1 MNVRS
6 LPSHRFELYKGISTN
21 LRPDEVALQ
30 HLLTGTNVD
39 AFTQF
44 RCLGKVPGTTKVSDT
59 HGAAVTSLHWYKY
72 FDLTGT
78 EQRALLS
85 FAADGV
91 LRSVNTTTGALTTL
105 QSSLTNGA
113 LRGVEMLN
121 RMHLTGPE
129 QRGLTTG
136 GIKYDGTRT
145 TNWGT
150 LAPGQAET
158 VHQSLD
164 ASASWN
170 ASTDVTK
177 ANSTTSI
184 DGGGSVSVAKT
195 GTATTEA
202 YIDRTGLSHDFSA
215 LGQDTLF
222 VYLHL
227 PYGVLQK
234 LATSG
239 TAVQVILGTSGVV
252 NVNNYNFS
260 VGELVPGWNLLSM
273 LVNTPDSTGGA
284 GATENNV
291 TVIRLRLVTSSSS
304 QTFSGVL
311 WDKVFS
317 QANGKPSVALGAAG
331 NPDGTYTYRV
341 AFLTEYGLV
350 SNGGPSSASIVA
362 TSDKVSLTA
371 VPVSADTQVIA
382 RLIYRDQDADAVYRF
397 VGTIDDNVTTTFTDD
412 VADAD
417 LGSADLPLAGSDS
430 FDSTPPGR
438 LYASVVWLGRIIG
451 IDADEHFRVIIG
463 DLNNPEAARIVDQ
476 LVLEEN
482 LIALEVHGAGLLLY
496 SADSTFLMTGDG
508 VTAPFVVERVS
519 TQLGANSYRMV
530 CTIKNIHMVQ
540 HEAEVFFVLNPND
553 PWLINKHRLDHFR
566 DDITAST
573 RSDGFLVHDRSRNR
587 VILFNKGSGAT
598 YNQLDVWQY
607 GTSGH
612 EEISGDGAGVDP
624 QDVRVGGWFS
634 LTLPTNVNPKC
645 AAMIERT
652 ADLPECWIGGNDGY
666 IYWLGDPST
675 VNHADGSSSAAIST
689 TLKTCAVPLGSRLGG
704 RGEPRFL
711 AINAEASVQTDWTAT
726 VALLSDAD
734 GAAIN
739 SVSFTVTLGA
749 GNTSVIVPVPDLG
762 DRGEWATVQLANATT
777 NGHLEV
783 IKNLELFY
791 VPRID
796 FRGTRSA

>member
-6 LPSHRFELYKGISTN
+6 LPSHRYELYKGISTN

-44 RCLGKVPGTTKVSDT
+44 RCAGKVPGTTKVSDS
-59 HGAAVTSLHWYKY
+59 HSAAVTSLHWFKY
-72 FDLTGT
+72 FDLTST

-91 LRSVNTTTGALTTL
+91 LRSVNTSSGALTTL
-105 QSSLTNGA
+105 QSGLIAGA
-113 LRGVEMLN
+113 LRGVEAFN

-136 GIKYDGTRT
+136 GIKFDGTRT
-145 TNWGT
+145 TNWGVQ
-150 LAPGQAET
+150 APGEAET
-158 VHQSLD
+158 IHQSLD
-164 ASASWN
+164 SSSVWN

-177 ANSTTSI
+177 ANSAFSI
-184 DGGGSVSVAKT
+184 DGGGSVSMSKT

-202 YIDRTGLSHDFSA
+202 YIDRTGLSHNFSA
-215 LGQDTLF
+215 LGQDGLF
-222 VYLHL
+222 VYVHI

-239 TAVQVILGTSGVV
+239 TAVQVILGTSGFT

-260 VGELVPGWNLLSM
+260 VGELVPGWNLLAM
-273 LVNTPDSTGGA
+273 LVNTPDSTGGT
-284 GATENNV
+284 GAVENNV
-291 TVIRLRLVTSSSS
+291 TAIRLRMVTSSSAL
-304 QTFSGVL
+304 TFSGVL

-317 QANGKPSVALGAAG
+317 QANGKASVALGAAG
-331 NPDGTYTYRV
+331 NLTGDHTYRI
-341 AFLTEYGLV
+341 AFLTEFGLV
-350 SNGGPSSASIVA
+350 SNGGPASATITTTDDA
-362 TSDKVSLTA
+362 VSLTA
-371 VPVSADTQVIA
+371 IPVSTDTQVLA
-382 RLIYRDQDADAVYRF
+382 RYVYRDKDADALYRF
-397 VGTIDDNVTTTFTDD
+397 VGSIDDNVTTTFTDNVD
-412 VADAD
+412 DED
-417 LGSADLPLAGSDS
+417 LGSANLPLAGDVIDNS
-430 FDSTPPGR
+430 PPGR
-438 LYASVVWLGRIIG
+438 MYATTVWQNRIIG
-451 IDADEHFRVIIG
+451 IDADDRFRVHIG
-463 DLNNPEAARIVDQ
+463 DLNNPEAARLIDE

-482 LIALEVHGAGLLLY
+482 LIALEPHANGLLFY
-496 SADSTFLMTGDG
+496 STDSTFIMVGDG
-508 VTAPFVVERVS
+508 VNSPFVVERVS
-519 TQLGANSYRMV
+519 SHLGANSYRMV

-540 HEAEVFFVLNPND
+540 HEAEVFFVADPSD

-566 DDITAST
+566 DDVTPAT
-573 RSDGFLVHDRSRNR
+573 RSDGFMVHDRSRNR
-587 VILFNKGSGAT
+587 IVFFNKGGGGT

-607 GTSGH
+607 GTSGQ
-612 EEISGDGAGVDP
+612 EEVSGDGAGVDP
-624 QDVRVGGWFS
+624 QDVRIGGWFS

-645 AAMIERT
+645 AIMIERT

-675 VNHADGSSSAAIST
+675 VNHADGVSTAAMTT

-749 GNTSVIVPVPDLG
+749 GNTSVVVPVPDLG
-762 DRGEWATVQLANATT
+762 DRGEWATVQLSNATS
-777 NGHLEV
+777 NGHLDV

-791 VPRID
+791 LPRTD
-796 FRGTRSA
+796 FRGTRAA

>member
-59 HGAAVTSLHWYKY
+59 HSAAVNSLHWYKY

-91 LRSVNTTTGALTTL
+91 LRSVNTSSGALTTL
-105 QSSLTNGA
+105 QSSLTAGA

-121 RMHLTGPE
+121 RLHLTGPE

-239 TAVQVILGTSGVV
+239 TAVQVILGTSGFT

-260 VGELVPGWNLLSM
+260 VGELVPGWNLLAM

-284 GATENNV
+284 GATESSV
-291 TVIRLRLVTSSSS
+291 TAIRLRLVTSSAGI
-304 QTFSGVL
+304 TFSGVL

-350 SNGGPSSASIVA
+350 SNGGPASASITA

-412 VADAD
+412 VDDAD
-417 LGSADLPLAGSDS
+417 LGSADLPLAGSSIDS
-430 FDSTPPGR
+430 SPPGR
-438 LYASVVWLGRIIG
+438 MFATVVWNNRIVG
-451 IDADEHFRVIIG
+451 IDADDRFRLKIG
-463 DLNNPEAARIVDQ
+463 DLDNPEAARIVDE

-482 LIALEVHGAGLLLY
+482 LIALEPHATGLLIY
-496 SADSTFLMTGDG
+496 STDSTFQVTGDG
-508 VTAPFVVERVS
+508 VNTPFVVERVS
-519 TQLGANSYRMV
+519 SHLGANSYRAV
-530 CTIKNIHMVQ
+530 VTIKNVHIVQ
-540 HEAEVFFVLNPND
+540 HEAEVFFVSQPED
-553 PWLINKHRLDHFR
+553 PWLLNKHRLDHFR

-573 RSDGFLVHDRSRNR
+573 RSDGFMVHDRSRNR
-587 VILFNKGSGAT
+587 VLFFNKGSGGT
-598 YNQLDVWQY
+598 YSQLDVWQY
-607 GTSGH
+607 GTSA
-612 EEISGDGAGVDP
+612 EEQVSGDGAGVDP
-624 QDVRVGGWFS
+624 QDVRLGGWFS
-634 LTLPTNVNPKC
+634 LTLPTNANPKC
-645 AAMIERT
+645 AIMVERT
-652 ADLPECWIGGNDGY
+652 ADLPECWIGGSDGY
-666 IYWLGDPST
+666 IYWFGDPST
-675 VNHADGSSSAAIST
+675 VNHADGSSTSAMTT

-762 DRGEWATVQLANATT
+762 DRGEWATVQLANATS
-777 NGHLEV
+777 NGHLEA

-791 VPRID
+791 LPRTD
-796 FRGTRSA
+796 FRGTRAA